1 MSMSEKGKS
10 GGSVLVKW
18 IVICIVAGFIGSFGM
33 PALAAQQA
41 EDTVTVNVNAPAY
54 VEETFNAA
62 IDVDSVTGFNSGQFD
77 PSFNSSVVNVTD
89 ATTSDSSN
97 GNYIFENLP
106 AGNYTVVAFQDHP
119 FAGWIIGRT
128 NVTVC
133 DSLLPDV
140 NISLSKADANG
151 INEINELLNKTI
163 SPEGTGSGVISG
175 TLHAASP
182 FGVVTV
188 PGATVVLIKEKTVV
202 APEPLF
208 AQTTSDSSNGNY
220 IFENLPAGNYTVVA
234 FQDHPFAGWIIG
246 RTNVTVCDSLL
257 PDVNISLSKADAN
270 GINEINELL
279 NKTISPEGT
288 GSGVISGTLHAA
300 SPFGVVTVPGATVV
314 LIKEMK
320 ER

>member
-10 GGSVLVKW
+10 GRSVLVRW
-18 IVICIVAGFIGSFGM
+18 IVICIVAGFIGSLGM

-54 VEETFNAA
+54 VEETFNAT

-77 PSFNSSVVNVTD
+77 LSFNSSVVNVTD
-89 ATTSDSSN
+89 ATTSDSN
-97 GNYIFENLP
+97 GIYIFENLS

-119 FAGWIIGRT
+119 FAGWILGRV
-128 NVTVC
+128 NVTLC

-163 SPEGTGSGVISG
+163 SLEGTGSGVISG
-175 TLHAASP
+175 TLHATSP

-188 PGATVVLIKEKTVV
+188 PGATVVMI
-202 APEPLF
+202 
-208 AQTTSDSSNGNY
+208 
-220 IFENLPAGNYTVVA
+220 
-234 FQDHPFAGWIIG
+234 
-246 RTNVTVCDSLL
+246 R
-257 PDVNISLSKADAN
+257 
-270 GINEINELL
+270 
-279 NKTISPEGT
+279 
-288 GSGVISGTLHAA
+288 
-300 SPFGVVTVPGATVV
+300 
-314 LIKEMK
+314 EMK